1 MTFFRQ
7 SARRFGELTFPPLA
21 VLAIGTWVIS
31 PRFSI
36 TGPSLIDDWKALVS
50 TPAAVHAFRFSY
62 HIDEARFRP
71 AWVLWNWVQWRLPGA
86 PERMLGPNLLGVGRL
101 ALLVSGMTMSA
112 WSLVRRNGRNH
123 LEQAA
128 LCSLPA
134 LIVVTV
140 PAFAEDLARFGPEE
154 PALVGGMLLGG
165 SLMYLGGRE
174 LALEPPRSI
183 IRAYCCVVVG
193 FVVWCYGVFQKETSV
208 CVLLGL
214 VVAIPLLRDVHRRFR
229 ARQIRVAAT
238 LIAIA
243 SLPVLAMVLQVAR
256 IVQAGSL
263 AYGAHVKAGAGA
275 VSAISDAIRLMH
287 SETHS
292 RLGCLLLATVLAA
305 VAAGVW
311 HRKPDWVL
319 LALLVVGIASLEMT
333 AQTKVFASRYYLPLI
348 ALLAL
353 GAARAIGSL
362 PLRYARATVAG
373 AAILIVISASGAHSN
388 VSDWASGDQ
397 LGDDLVAVVRADT
410 HRGCHLT
417 IIGVD
422 PERTQAI
429 PALVTYPNGTGNCA
443 GLPGYALLGPLA
455 EPPPG
460 TKCAAEQVTQLGE
473 WRVGNSE
480 PIQFVRC
487 GPS

>member
-1 MTFFRQ
+1 MSFFRQ
-7 SARRFGELTFPPLA
+7 SAQRFGEVTLPPLA

-36 TGPSLIDDWKALVS
+36 TGPSLIDDWKALVT
-50 TPAAVHAFRFSY
+50 TPAAVHALRFSY

-71 AWVLWNWVQWRLPGA
+71 AWVVWNWVQWRLPGA
-86 PERMLGPNLLGVGRL
+86 PGRMLGPNLLEIGRL
-101 ALLVSGMTMSA
+101 ALLVAGMTMSA
-112 WSLVRRNGRNH
+112 WSLVHRNGRNH

-174 LALEPPRSI
+174 LALEPPRSLV
-183 IRAYCCVVVG
+183 RAYCCVVIG
-193 FVVWCYGVFQKETSV
+193 FFVWCYGVFQKETSV

-214 VVAIPLLRDVHRRFR
+214 VFAIPLLRDIHRRFG

-243 SLPVLAMVLQVAR
+243 CVPVLAMVLQVAR
-256 IVQAGSL
+256 IVQGGSL

-275 VSAISDAIRLMH
+275 VSAISDAFRLMH

-292 RLGCLLLATVLAA
+292 RLGFLLLATVLAA
-305 VAAGVW
+305 IAAGVW
-311 HRKPDWVL
+311 RRKPDWVL
-319 LALLVVGIASLEMT
+319 LALLVVGLASLEMSG
-333 AQTKVFASRYYLPLI
+333 QTEIFASRYYLPFV

-353 GAARAIGSL
+353 GATRAVGSL
-362 PLRYARATVAG
+362 PLGYARAIVAG
-373 AAILIVISASGAHSN
+373 ATILIVISAGGAHSN
-388 VSDWASGDQ
+388 VSDWATGDQ

-410 HRGCHLT
+410 HHGCNLA
-417 IIGVD
+417 IVGVD
-422 PERTQAI
+422 PERSQAI

-443 GLPGYALLGPLA
+443 GLPGYALLGPSA

-460 TKCAAEQVTQLGE
+460 TKCVPEQMTQLGE
-473 WRVGNSE
+473 WRVGNAE
-480 PIQFVRC
+480 PIQFFRC
-487 GPS
+487 GSS